1 MQNSKSLIVILL
13 VILVAESV
21 FTGLLPISRGHLFG
35 ILEVKMG
42 PIWQAIFLYFMTYF
56 AINFFQS
63 IRGYFVLKLALWFR
77 SRRTNQIKD
86 NLNHEISNLPQR
98 LQEDVRLS
106 YHARLR
112 VYCEYFVSGVIL
124 IQLVLLNLS
133 QPVLVGASLAYAG
146 LSVVIAMLFN
156 KRLSFAEISSQHAEA
171 NYRADLVK
179 DITNFTGLPIANKV
193 LLKASFIETQYLLFT
208 QLQLG
213 LVTVLPYILL
223 VPLLFSG
230 TITLGQLMEH
240 QATFGLLVVNAAIL
254 IQFYPVLIQGKA
266 SEIRVKEATK
276 CQD

>member
-1 MQNSKSLIVILL
+1 MKNKIGLL
-13 VILVAESV
+13 VLLVAILIAESI
-21 FTGLLPISRGHLFG
+21 FTGILPISRGYLFG
-35 ILEVKMG
+35 ILDTKVG

-56 AINFFQS
+56 SINFFQS
-63 IRGYFVLKLALWFR
+63 IRGYFVLKLALWLR
-77 SRRTNQIKD
+77 SDRTNAIKD
-86 NLNHEISNLPQR
+86 KLNPAISNLPQR
-98 LQEDVRLS
+98 LQEDVKLS

-124 IQLVLLNLS
+124 VQLVILNLT
-133 QPVLVGASLAYAG
+133 QPILIVASLSYAA
-146 LSVVIAMLFN
+146 LSVLIALLFN

-171 NYRADLVK
+171 SYRADLVK

-193 LLKASFIETQYLLFT
+193 LLKAQYLETQYLLFT

-213 LVTVLPYILL
+213 LITVLPYILL

-230 TITLGQLMEH
+230 AITLGQLMEH

-266 SEIRVKEATK
+266 SEFRVKEATN
-276 CQD
+276 D